1 VTGKKNDSTNPQS
14 DEAQPAPA
22 LSKAARERL
31 AVELAYHDEAA
42 AAIEGRTG
50 QRDTY
55 HHERGAAIR
64 AQLSEVNNGELD

>member
-1 VTGKKNDSTNPQS
+1 MTGKKSDSTA
-14 DEAQPAPA
+14 AQNKP
-22 LSKAARERL
+22 LTAAERERL
-31 AVELAYHDEAA
+31 VNELAYHEESA